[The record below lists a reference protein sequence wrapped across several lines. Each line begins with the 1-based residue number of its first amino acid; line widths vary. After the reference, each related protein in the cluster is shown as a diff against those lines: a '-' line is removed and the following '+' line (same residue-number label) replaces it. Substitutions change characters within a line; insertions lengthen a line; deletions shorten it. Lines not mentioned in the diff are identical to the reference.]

1 MGITA
6 RTPIYAV
13 SAPPDSQRREGSRPI
28 RRARR
33 IPAARICQ
41 YSSPLRHAPPRP
53 SSNNSPVE
61 STARALLI
69 RAATVVGCGKS
80 QTRPGEPSITST
92 SSAVMAGGSVLPVQA
107 GCSSRNSSIM
117 AQVVAGAERPV
128 NTPGVRRER
137 FPAGL
142 PVNSAAVLPHDG
154 RPRRARHV
162 SAAGDI
168 QDRNTHIGEVH
179 QSVRALNL
187 PVASSLRWT
196 IRW

>member
-1 MGITA
+1 MTRRTQWATTSPSDAPHPQAQAANQVITATVPVIAGVANTAANMGITA

-13 SAPPDSQRREGSRPI
+13 SPLQIVSAEKDRDQYDGHDESQQHGSASTRH
-28 RRARR
+28 
-33 IPAARICQ
+33 
-41 YSSPLRHAPPRP
+41 PLRHAPPRP

-128 NTPGVRRER
+128 NTPRCPPG
-137 FPAGL
+137 
-142 PVNSAAVLPHDG
+142 AVSS
-154 RPRRARHV
+154 RT
-162 SAAGDI
+162 S
-168 QDRNTHIGEVH
+168 GEFG
-179 QSVRALNL
+179 
-187 PVASSLRWT
+187 SSSPT
-196 IRW
+196 